1 MMINVKEFKVTED
14 FLGLDEEKKGC
25 QSQETVEDCRTN
37 KYFAATTSKCGC
49 VPFSLRNYS
58 SPINMNVG
66 LFNFCKYV
74 NE

>member
-25 QSQETVEDCRTN
+25 QNQKTVDDCRT
-37 KYFAATTSKCGC
+37 KSYFAAITSKCEC
-49 VPFSLRNYS
+49 VPFNLRNYS

-66 LFNFCKYV
+66 L
-74 NE
+74 